1 MPPHG
6 AGHAAT
12 LSPRKH
18 SRFFLPFFPPLTLWC
33 VFFPPSHTPG
43 KQTRNALTI
52 HSHDSK
58 PQNTK
63 IKNVAETS
71 QMSDQTETSVALNP
85 ITLIDHRKSILKVDE
100 QSLLPNYRAGPI
112 IIEVGCGC
120 HRGSNEIILSSQRS
134 DCDHVRNTVGFLVF
148 FFF

>member
-1 MPPHG
+1 MPPHR

-18 SRFFLPFFPPLTLWC
+18 SRFFHPLPTHLVNKPEM
-33 VFFPPSHTPG
+33 
-43 KQTRNALTI
+43 LTI

-58 PQNTK
+58 PQNMK

-71 QMSDQTETSVALNP
+71 QMSDQTETSVVLNP

-100 QSLLPNYRAGPI
+100 QSLLPNYRDGPI

-120 HRGSNEIILSSQRS
+120 HCGSNEIILSS
-134 DCDHVRNTVGFLVF
+134 
-148 FFF
+148 